1 VFSAFSET
9 KNSYRTAACIK
20 DKAVGEVL
28 LVDLLLFL
36 LNQPA
41 AGAARFA
48 YVRAFGLAAPLDDV
62 DVLLEHVG
70 RRLGLLAAG
79 NRVNEEQVGVLA
91 CVCAS
96 ACACA
101 RGQNAWTNQI
111 SVGKH
116 GASVLVIHFAF
127 I

>member
-1 VFSAFSET
+1 MV
-9 KNSYRTAACIK
+9 
-20 DKAVGEVL
+20 

-79 NRVNEEQVGVLA
+79 NRVNEEQVLYQ
-91 CVCAS
+91 
-96 ACACA
+96 CACIQTCGRAYQSIFVTHGGSA
-101 RGQNAWTNQI
+101 RMG
-111 SVGKH
+111 
-116 GASVLVIHFAF
+116 
-127 I
+127 